1 MSDSKQNPPLS
12 ANETLLLDNQVC
24 FLLYGASNAVI
35 RNYRPLLE
43 KLDLT
48 YPQYLVMTVLWEADG
63 VSVKDIGA
71 RLHLNSGTLTPLL
84 KRLEAKGFIE
94 RKRSE
99 HDERA
104 RVLKLTEV
112 GIALKTRA
120 LAIPSEMRCKLKL
133 DLDELA
139 LLMKLCEKLVVTLDG

>member
-35 RNYRPLLE
+35 RSYRPLLE

-139 LLMKLCEKLVVTLDG
+139 LLMQLCEKLVVTLDG